1 MSYLFNMKIKKTKD
15 LYNVNNHLY
24 EVVVFEYSVSNTYF
38 VEYLRK
44 VASKLVRYQAH
55 IFLSEVHL
63 DEEEEYI
70 KII

>member
-1 MSYLFNMKIKKTKD
+1 MSYLFNMKIEKTKD

-24 EVVVFEYSVSNTYF
+24 EVVVFEYTVSNTYF

-63 DEEEEYI
+63 EEEEEYI